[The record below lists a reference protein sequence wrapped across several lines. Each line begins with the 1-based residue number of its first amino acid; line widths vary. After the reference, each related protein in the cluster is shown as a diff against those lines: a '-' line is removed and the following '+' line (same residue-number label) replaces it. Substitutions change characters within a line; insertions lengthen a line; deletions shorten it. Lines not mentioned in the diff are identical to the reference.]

1 MGVLLRRFQTTVE
14 TSYVN
19 NLLADCDFEERTM
32 VRDIQLAKRHR
43 SVKQLEQAKN
53 TPRPSCDKLNR
64 LKVGY
69 GITNG
74 QLRMLWYQ
82 EEYPRQYRRS
92 VQYWY

>member
-64 LKVGY
+64 LK
-69 GITNG
+69 
-74 QLRMLWYQ
+74 